1 MERDQGHSL
10 QQLWMLEEGGAKE
23 ANRRRQAVITE
34 LGIWP
39 GTALLSSRM
48 GTMRAKYMGL
58 PGISTSSDIYFY

>member
-39 GTALLSSRM
+39 GTALLSSSNGYDASQVH
-48 GTMRAKYMGL
+48 GTSGDKYIL
-58 PGISTSSDIYFY
+58 